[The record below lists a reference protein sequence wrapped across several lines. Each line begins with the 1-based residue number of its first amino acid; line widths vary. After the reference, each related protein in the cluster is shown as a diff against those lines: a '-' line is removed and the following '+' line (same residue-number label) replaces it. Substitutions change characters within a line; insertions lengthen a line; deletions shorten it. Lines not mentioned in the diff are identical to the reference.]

1 LPPRCAGAPKPTPE
15 LENEPAEK
23 TTMSAVIQDKPHGKT
38 LVSLRGLNKHYGDFT
53 AVDNLDLEIQ
63 DGEFL
68 TFLGSSG
75 SGKSTTLSMLAG
87 FETPS
92 SGEILV
98 DGQSLVQVPPHKR
111 DIGMVFQRYSL
122 FPHLNVRDNIAFPL
136 AIRKLSATETTK
148 KVDAMLKLVQ
158 LEPFAHRKPSQ
169 MSGGQ
174 QQRVAIARALVY
186 EPRILLMDEPLGAL
200 DKKLRE
206 DLQDELRQLHRR
218 LGITIVYVTHDQE
231 EAMRLSQR
239 IAIFSHG
246 KIVGLGTG
254 YDLYQNPPNAFVAS
268 FLGNSNF
275 LRIKAQGNGSGTFE
289 GQPLAIRLTPGLN
302 PGQEALI
309 MVRPEKALA
318 MTTEQAAR
326 EPLPAGWNEVSAKV
340 AEVLFLGESQ
350 TCQVVTAGGT
360 ELKVKALSAAGMS
373 MQPGDTVKV
382 RWAVGDACIYTEWA
396 ESDLSKSAG
405 AH

>member
-1 LPPRCAGAPKPTPE
+1 
-15 LENEPAEK
+15 
-23 TTMSAVIQDKPHGKT
+23 MSAVKDPAQHHHKT
-38 LVSLRGLNKHYGDFT
+38 LVSLRNLNKHYGDFA
-53 AVDNLDLEIQ
+53 AVDNIDLEIQ

-98 DGQSLVQVPPHKR
+98 DGQSLVNVPPHKR

-122 FPHLNVRDNIAFPL
+122 FPHLSVRDNIAFPL
-136 AIRKLSATETTK
+136 AIRKLAPAERERR
-148 KVDAMLKLVQ
+148 VDAMLKLVQ
-158 LEPFAHRKPSQ
+158 LEAFAQRRPSQ
-169 MSGGQ
+169 LSGGQ

-275 LRIKAQGNGSGTFE
+275 LKLKARGNGVGHFE
-289 GQPLAIRLTPGLN
+289 GQDLSIRLTSGL
-302 PGQEALI
+302 QHEQDLLL
-309 MVRPEKALA
+309 MVRPEKAQALSL
-318 MTTEQAAR
+318 EQAR
-326 EPLPAGWNEVSAKV
+326 LEPLAAGWNQVPARV
-340 AEVLFLGESQ
+340 VEVLFLGESQ
-350 TCQVVTAGGT
+350 TCSVTTSGGT
-360 ELKVKALSAAGMS
+360 AMTVKALSATGMPLKAGDPV
-373 MQPGDTVKV
+373 QV
-382 RWAVGDACIYTEWA
+382 RWATADACVYTQWA
-396 ESDLSKSAG
+396 ESDLNKAAG

>member
-1 LPPRCAGAPKPTPE
+1 
-15 LENEPAEK
+15 
-23 TTMSAVIQDKPHGKT
+23 MSAVIKDSAQHSDQP
-38 LVSLRGLNKHYGDFT
+38 LVSLRNLNKYYGEFA
-53 AVDNLDLEIQ
+53 AVDDISLDIK

-98 DGQSLVQVPPHKR
+98 NGQSLVNVPPHKR

-122 FPHLNVRDNIAFPL
+122 FPHLSVRDNIAFPL
-136 AIRKLSATETTK
+136 AIRKLPAAERERR
-148 KVDAMLKLVQ
+148 VDAMLKLVQ
-158 LEPFAHRKPSQ
+158 LEQFAHRRPSQ
-169 MSGGQ
+169 LSGGQ

-246 KIVGLGTG
+246 KIVGLGSG
-254 YDLYQNPPNAFVAS
+254 FDLYQNPPNAFVAS

-275 LRIKAQGNGSGTFE
+275 LKLKAQGNAVASFE
-289 GQPLAIRLTPGLN
+289 GQSLSIRLTAGL
-302 PGQEALI
+302 QIDQDVLL

-318 MTTEQAAR
+318 LSVEQAAR
-326 EPLPAGWNEVSAKV
+326 EPLAAGWNEVSAIV
-340 AEVLFLGESQ
+340 GEVLFLGESQ
-350 TCQVVTAGGT
+350 TCTVKTLGGT
-360 ELKVKALSAAGMS
+360 SMTVKALSAAGMPLK
-373 MQPGDTVKV
+373 MGDPVRV
-382 RWAVGDACIYTEWA
+382 RWATADACVYTEWA
-396 ESDLSKSAG
+396 ESDLNKAAG

>member
-1 LPPRCAGAPKPTPE
+1 
-15 LENEPAEK
+15 
-23 TTMSAVIQDKPHGKT
+23 MSAVKDPAHQADKT
-38 LVSLRGLNKHYGDFT
+38 LVSLRNLNKHYGDFT
-53 AVDNLDLEIQ
+53 AVDNINLDIK

-98 DGQSLVQVPPHKR
+98 DGQSLVNVPPHKR

-122 FPHLNVRDNIAFPL
+122 FPHLSVRDNIGFPL
-136 AIRKLSATETTK
+136 DIRKMPRAERERR
-148 KVDAMLKLVQ
+148 VDAMLKLVQ
-158 LEPFAHRKPSQ
+158 LDTFAHRRPAQ
-169 MSGGQ
+169 LSGGQ

-246 KIVGLGTG
+246 RIVGLGSG

-275 LRIKAQGNGSGTFE
+275 LRLKARGNAVASFE
-289 GQPLAIRLTPGLN
+289 NQPLAIRLTASLT
-302 PGQEALI
+302 QDQDVLL
-309 MVRPEKALA
+309 MVRPEKAQALSLQQA
-318 MTTEQAAR
+318 EQ
-326 EPLPAGWNEVSAKV
+326 EPLAAGWNQIRARVS
-340 AEVLFLGESQ
+340 EVLFLGESQ
-350 TCQVVTAGGT
+350 TCSVVTDGGT
-360 ELKVKALSAAGMS
+360 ALTVKALSAAGMPLK
-373 MQPGDTVKV
+373 PGDAVCV
-382 RWAVGDACIYTEWA
+382 RWATADACVYTEWN
-396 ESDLSKSAG
+396 ESDLNKAAG
-405 AH
+405 SH

>member
-1 LPPRCAGAPKPTPE
+1 
-15 LENEPAEK
+15 
-23 TTMSAVIQDKPHGKT
+23 MSAVIKDDAPNKT

-98 DGQSLVQVPPHKR
+98 DGQSLVNVPPHKR

-136 AIRKLSATETTK
+136 AIRKLGAAETNK
-148 KVDAMLKLVQ
+148 RVDAMLKLVQ
-158 LEPFAHRKPSQ
+158 LEKFAHRKPSQ

-275 LRIKAQGNGSGTFE
+275 LRITASSHGAGAFE
-289 GQPLAIRLTPGLN
+289 GQQLAIHLTPGLAA
-302 PGQEALI
+302 GQDALI

-318 MTTEQAAR
+318 LTAEQAAR
-326 EPLPAGWNEVSAKV
+326 EPLPAGWNEVAATV
-340 AEVLFLGESQ
+340 GEVLFLGESQ
-350 TCQVVTAGGT
+350 TCHVVTQGGT
-360 ELKVKALSAAGMS
+360 ELTVKALSAAGMP
-373 MQPGDTVKV
+373 MRAGDKVKV
-382 RWAVGDACIYTEWA
+382 RWAVADACVYTEWA
-396 ESDLSKSAG
+396 ESDLSKGAG

>member
-1 LPPRCAGAPKPTPE
+1 
-15 LENEPAEK
+15 
-23 TTMSAVIQDKPHGKT
+23 MSAVIKDASQQNDKP
-38 LVSLRGLNKHYGDFT
+38 LVSLRNLNKHYGDFA
-53 AVDNLDLEIQ
+53 AVDNISLDIK

-98 DGQSLVQVPPHKR
+98 NGQSLVNVPPHKR

-122 FPHLNVRDNIAFPL
+122 FPHLSVRDNIAFPL
-136 AIRKLSATETTK
+136 AIRKLAAAERDK
-148 KVDAMLKLVQ
+148 RVDAMLKLVQ
-158 LEPFAHRKPSQ
+158 LEQFAHRRPSQ
-169 MSGGQ
+169 LSGGQ

-246 KIVGLGTG
+246 KIVGLGSG

-275 LRIKAQGNGSGTFE
+275 LKLKAQGNGAASFE
-289 GQPLAIRLTPGLN
+289 GQSLSIRLTAGLQT
-302 PGQEALI
+302 GQDVLL

-318 MTTEQAAR
+318 LSVQQAAS
-326 EPLPAGWNEVSAKV
+326 EPLAAGWNEVSAKV
-340 AEVLFLGESQ
+340 VEVLFLGESQ
-350 TCQVVTAGGT
+350 TCSVVTSGGT
-360 ELKVKALSAAGMS
+360 SMTVKALSAAGM
-373 MQPGDTVKV
+373 PLKAGDPVQV
-382 RWAVGDACIYTEWA
+382 RWATADACVYTEWA
-396 ESDLSKSAG
+396 ESDLNKAAG

>member
-1 LPPRCAGAPKPTPE
+1 
-15 LENEPAEK
+15 
-23 TTMSAVIQDKPHGKT
+23 MSAVLNDKQAAKT
-38 LVSLRGLNKHYGDFT
+38 LVSLRNLNKHYGDFA
-53 AVDNLDLEIQ
+53 AVDDISLDIQ

-98 DGQSLVQVPPHKR
+98 KGASLVNVPPHKR

-122 FPHLNVRDNIAFPL
+122 FPHLSVRDNIAFPL
-136 AIRKLSATETTK
+136 AIRKRSTAERDK
-148 KVDAMLKLVQ
+148 QVDAMLKLVQ
-158 LEPFAHRKPSQ
+158 LDSFAHRRPAQ
-169 MSGGQ
+169 LSGGQ

-275 LRIKAQGNGSGTFE
+275 LRVKAHGNGAASFE
-289 GQPLAIRLTPGLN
+289 GQPLAMRLTPGLAE
-302 PGQEALI
+302 GQEVLL

-318 MTTEQAAR
+318 LSVEQAAR
-326 EPLPAGWNEVSAKV
+326 EALPAGWNEVTARV
-340 AEVLFLGESQ
+340 GEVLFLGESQ
-350 TCQVVTAGGT
+350 TCSVVTTGGT
-360 ELKVKALSAAGMS
+360 AMTVKALSAAGMP
-373 MQPGDTVKV
+373 MQSGDTVKV
-382 RWAVGDACIYTEWA
+382 RWAVADACVYTQWT
-396 ESDLSKSAG
+396 ESDLNKAAG
-405 AH
+405 AHRNHRGASPLLPSL

>member
-1 LPPRCAGAPKPTPE
+1 
-15 LENEPAEK
+15 
-23 TTMSAVIQDKPHGKT
+23 MSAVKDPAQQNNKT
-38 LVSLRGLNKHYGDFT
+38 LVSLRNLNKHYGDFA
-53 AVDNLDLEIQ
+53 AVDDISLEIQ

-98 DGQSLVQVPPHKR
+98 DGKSLVNVPPHKR

-122 FPHLNVRDNIAFPL
+122 FPHLSVRDNIAFPL
-136 AIRKLSATETTK
+136 AIRKLAPAERDRR
-148 KVDAMLKLVQ
+148 VDAMLKLVQ
-158 LEPFAHRKPSQ
+158 LEAFAHRRPSQ
-169 MSGGQ
+169 LSGGQ

-246 KIVGLGTG
+246 KIVGLGSG

-275 LRIKAQGNGSGTFE
+275 LKLKAQGNAVATFE
-289 GQPLAIRLTPGLN
+289 GQPLSIRLTAGLHTD
-302 PGQEALI
+302 QDVLL

-318 MTTEQAAR
+318 LSAEQAI
-326 EPLPAGWNEVSAKV
+326 EQPLAAGWNEVSAKV
-340 AEVLFLGESQ
+340 VEVLFLGESQ
-350 TCQVVTAGGT
+350 TCSVITANGT
-360 ELKVKALSAAGMS
+360 AMTVKALSAAGM
-373 MQPGDTVKV
+373 PLKAGDPVRV
-382 RWAVGDACIYTEWA
+382 RWATADACVYTQWA
-396 ESDLSKSAG
+396 ESDLNKAAG

>member
-1 LPPRCAGAPKPTPE
+1 
-15 LENEPAEK
+15 
-23 TTMSAVIQDKPHGKT
+23 MSAVIKDASQQNDKP
-38 LVSLRGLNKHYGDFT
+38 LVSLRNLNKHYGDFA
-53 AVDNLDLEIQ
+53 AVDNISLDIK

-98 DGQSLVQVPPHKR
+98 NGQSLVNVPPHKR

-122 FPHLNVRDNIAFPL
+122 FPHLSVRDNIAFPL
-136 AIRKLSATETTK
+136 AIRKLAAAERDK
-148 KVDAMLKLVQ
+148 RVDAMLKLVQ
-158 LEPFAHRKPSQ
+158 LEQFAHRRPSQ
-169 MSGGQ
+169 LSGGQ

-246 KIVGLGTG
+246 KIVGLGSG

-275 LRIKAQGNGSGTFE
+275 LKLKAQGNGSASFE
-289 GQPLAIRLTPGLN
+289 GQSLSIRLTAGLQA
-302 PGQEALI
+302 GQDVLL

-318 MTTEQAAR
+318 LSVQQAAS
-326 EPLPAGWNEVSAKV
+326 EPLAAGWNEVSAKV
-340 AEVLFLGESQ
+340 VEVLFLGESQ
-350 TCQVVTAGGT
+350 TCSVVTSGGT
-360 ELKVKALSAAGMS
+360 SMTVKALSAAGM
-373 MQPGDTVKV
+373 PLKAGDPVQV
-382 RWAVGDACIYTEWA
+382 RWATADACVYTEWA
-396 ESDLSKSAG
+396 ESDLNKAAG
-405 AH
+405 SH

>member
-1 LPPRCAGAPKPTPE
+1 
-15 LENEPAEK
+15 
-23 TTMSAVIQDKPHGKT
+23 MSAVIKDSAQQNDKP
-38 LVSLRGLNKHYGDFT
+38 LVSLRNLNKHYGDFA
-53 AVDNLDLEIQ
+53 AVDNISLDIK

-98 DGQSLVQVPPHKR
+98 NGQSLVNVPPHKR

-122 FPHLNVRDNIAFPL
+122 FPHLSVRDNIVFPL
-136 AIRKLSATETTK
+136 AIRKLAAAERERR
-148 KVDAMLKLVQ
+148 VDAMLKLVQ
-158 LEPFAHRKPSQ
+158 LEQFAHRRPSQ
-169 MSGGQ
+169 LSGGQ

-246 KIVGLGTG
+246 KIVGLGSG

-275 LRIKAQGNGSGTFE
+275 LKLKAQGNAVATFE
-289 GQPLAIRLTPGLN
+289 GQPLSIRLTAGL
-302 PGQEALI
+302 QTDQDVLL

-318 MTTEQAAR
+318 LSNEQAIS
-326 EPLPAGWNEVSAKV
+326 EPLAAGWNEVTAKV
-340 AEVLFLGESQ
+340 VEVLFLGESQ
-350 TCQVVTAGGT
+350 TCSVVTAGGT
-360 ELKVKALSAAGMS
+360 SMTVKALSAAGM
-373 MQPGDTVKV
+373 PLKAGDPVRV
-382 RWAVGDACIYTEWA
+382 RWATADACVYTEWA
-396 ESDLSKSAG
+396 ESDLNKAAG

>member
-1 LPPRCAGAPKPTPE
+1 
-15 LENEPAEK
+15 
-23 TTMSAVIQDKPHGKT
+23 MSAVIKDASQQSDKP
-38 LVSLRGLNKHYGDFT
+38 LVSLRNLNKHYGDFA
-53 AVDNLDLEIQ
+53 AVDNISLDIK

-98 DGQSLVQVPPHKR
+98 NGQSLVNVPPHKR

-122 FPHLNVRDNIAFPL
+122 FPHLSVLDNIAFPL
-136 AIRKLSATETTK
+136 AIRKLAAAEREK
-148 KVDAMLKLVQ
+148 RVDAMLKLVQ
-158 LEPFAHRKPSQ
+158 LEQFAHRRPSQ
-169 MSGGQ
+169 LSGGQ

-246 KIVGLGTG
+246 KIVGLGSG

-275 LRIKAQGNGSGTFE
+275 LKLKAQGNAAASFE
-289 GQPLAIRLTPGLN
+289 GQSLSIRLTSGLHTD
-302 PGQEALI
+302 QDVLL

-318 MTTEQAAR
+318 LSTQQALD
-326 EPLPAGWNEVSAKV
+326 EPLAAGWNEVSANV
-340 AEVLFLGESQ
+340 VEVLFLGESQ
-350 TCQVVTAGGT
+350 TCSVVTAGGT
-360 ELKVKALSAAGMS
+360 SMTVKALSAAGM
-373 MQPGDTVKV
+373 PLKAGDPVRV
-382 RWAVGDACIYTEWA
+382 RWATADACVYTEWT
-396 ESDLSKSAG
+396 ESDLNKAAG

>member
-1 LPPRCAGAPKPTPE
+1 
-15 LENEPAEK
+15 
-23 TTMSAVIQDKPHGKT
+23 MSAVIKDASQQNDKP
-38 LVSLRGLNKHYGDFT
+38 LVSLRNLNKHYGDFA
-53 AVDNLDLEIQ
+53 AVDNISLDIK

-92 SGEILV
+92 CGEILV
-98 DGQSLVQVPPHKR
+98 NGQSLVNVPPHKR

-122 FPHLNVRDNIAFPL
+122 FPHLSVRDNIAFPL
-136 AIRKLSATETTK
+136 AIRKLAAAERDK
-148 KVDAMLKLVQ
+148 RVDAMLKLVQ
-158 LEPFAHRKPSQ
+158 LEQFAHRRPSQ
-169 MSGGQ
+169 LSGGQ

-246 KIVGLGTG
+246 KIVGLGSG

-275 LRIKAQGNGSGTFE
+275 LKLKAQGNAAASFE
-289 GQPLAIRLTPGLN
+289 GQSLSIRLTAGLHTD
-302 PGQEALI
+302 QDVLL
-309 MVRPEKALA
+309 MVRPEKAVALSVQ
-318 MTTEQAAR
+318 QASE
-326 EPLPAGWNEVSAKV
+326 EPLAAGWNEVSAKV
-340 AEVLFLGESQ
+340 VEVLFLGESQ
-350 TCQVVTAGGT
+350 TCSVVTSGGT
-360 ELKVKALSAAGMS
+360 SMTVKALSAAGM
-373 MQPGDTVKV
+373 PLKAGDPVRV
-382 RWAVGDACIYTEWA
+382 RWATADACVYTEWA
-396 ESDLSKSAG
+396 ESDLNKAAG
-405 AH
+405 SH

>member
-1 LPPRCAGAPKPTPE
+1 
-15 LENEPAEK
+15 
-23 TTMSAVIQDKPHGKT
+23 MSAVIKDTAQQNDKP
-38 LVSLRGLNKHYGDFT
+38 LVSLRGLNKYYGDFA
-53 AVDNLDLEIQ
+53 AVDDISLDIK

-98 DGQSLVQVPPHKR
+98 DGQSLVNVPPHKR

-122 FPHLNVRDNIAFPL
+122 FPHLSVRDNIAFPL
-136 AIRKLSATETTK
+136 QIRKLASAERERR
-148 KVDAMLKLVQ
+148 VDAMLRLVQ
-158 LEPFAHRKPSQ
+158 LEAFAHRRPSQ
-169 MSGGQ
+169 LSGGQ

-246 KIVGLGTG
+246 KIVGLGSG

-275 LRIKAQGNGSGTFE
+275 LKLKAQGNAAALFE
-289 GQPLAIRLTPGLN
+289 GQALSIRLTAGL
-302 PGQEALI
+302 QTDQDVLL

-318 MTTEQAAR
+318 LSVQQAIEQ
-326 EPLPAGWNEVSAKV
+326 PLAAGWNEVSAKV
-340 AEVLFLGESQ
+340 VEVLFLGESQ
-350 TCQVVTAGGT
+350 TCSVVTSGGT
-360 ELKVKALSAAGMS
+360 SMTVKALSAAGM
-373 MQPGDTVKV
+373 PLKAGDPVQV
-382 RWAVGDACIYTEWA
+382 RWATADACVYTEWA
-396 ESDLSKSAG
+396 ESDLNKAAG

>member
-1 LPPRCAGAPKPTPE
+1 
-15 LENEPAEK
+15 
-23 TTMSAVIQDKPHGKT
+23 MSAVIKDTAQQNDKP
-38 LVSLRGLNKHYGDFT
+38 LVSLRNLNKYYGDFA
-53 AVDNLDLEIQ
+53 AVDDISLDIK

-98 DGQSLVQVPPHKR
+98 NGQSLVNVPPHKR

-122 FPHLNVRDNIAFPL
+122 FPHLSVRDNIAFPL
-136 AIRKLSATETTK
+136 AIRKLAPAERDRR
-148 KVDAMLKLVQ
+148 VDAMLKLVQ
-158 LEPFAHRKPSQ
+158 LEQFAHRRPSQ
-169 MSGGQ
+169 LSGGQ

-246 KIVGLGTG
+246 KIVGLGSG

-275 LRIKAQGNGSGTFE
+275 LKLKAQGNAVATFE
-289 GQPLAIRLTPGLN
+289 GQSLSIRLTAGLQTN
-302 PGQEALI
+302 QDVLL

-318 MTTEQAAR
+318 LSLEQAAQ
-326 EPLPAGWNEVSAKV
+326 EPLAAGWNEVTAKV
-340 AEVLFLGESQ
+340 VEVLFLGESQ
-350 TCQVVTAGGT
+350 TCSVVTSGGT
-360 ELKVKALSAAGMS
+360 SMTVKALSAAGMP
-373 MQPGDTVKV
+373 MKAEDPVRV
-382 RWAVGDACIYTEWA
+382 RWATADACVYTEWA
-396 ESDLSKSAG
+396 ESDLNKAAG

>member
-1 LPPRCAGAPKPTPE
+1 
-15 LENEPAEK
+15 
-23 TTMSAVIQDKPHGKT
+23 MSAVKDPAQQNNKT
-38 LVSLRGLNKHYGDFT
+38 LVSLRNLNKHYGDFA
-53 AVDNLDLEIQ
+53 AVDDIALEIQ

-98 DGQSLVQVPPHKR
+98 DGKSLVNVPPHKR

-122 FPHLNVRDNIAFPL
+122 FPHLSVRDNIAFPL
-136 AIRKLSATETTK
+136 AIRKLAPAERDRR
-148 KVDAMLKLVQ
+148 VDAMLKLVQ
-158 LEPFAHRKPSQ
+158 LEQFAHRRPSQ
-169 MSGGQ
+169 LSGGQ

-275 LRIKAQGNGSGTFE
+275 LKLKAQGNAVATFE
-289 GQPLAIRLTPGLN
+289 GQSLSIRLTAGL
-302 PGQEALI
+302 QTDQDVLL
-309 MVRPEKALA
+309 MVRPEKAVALS
-318 MTTEQAAR
+318 TEQAAQA
-326 EPLPAGWNEVSAKV
+326 PLAAGWNEVSAKV
-340 AEVLFLGESQ
+340 VEVLFLGESQ
-350 TCQVVTAGGT
+350 TCSVVTSGGT
-360 ELKVKALSAAGMS
+360 AMTVKALSAAGM
-373 MQPGDTVKV
+373 PLKAGDPVRV
-382 RWAVGDACIYTEWA
+382 RWATADACVYTQWA
-396 ESDLSKSAG
+396 ESDLNKAAG

>member
-1 LPPRCAGAPKPTPE
+1 
-15 LENEPAEK
+15 
-23 TTMSAVIQDKPHGKT
+23 MSAVIKDASQQNDKP
-38 LVSLRGLNKHYGDFT
+38 LVSLRNLNKHYGDFA
-53 AVDNLDLEIQ
+53 AVDNISLDIK

-98 DGQSLVQVPPHKR
+98 NGESLVNVPPHKR

-122 FPHLNVRDNIAFPL
+122 FPHLSVRDNIAFPL
-136 AIRKLSATETTK
+136 AIRKLAAAEREK
-148 KVDAMLKLVQ
+148 RVDAMLKLVQ
-158 LEPFAHRKPSQ
+158 LEQFAHRRPSQ
-169 MSGGQ
+169 LSGGQ

-246 KIVGLGTG
+246 KIVGLGSG

-275 LRIKAQGNGSGTFE
+275 LKLKAQGNAAASFE
-289 GQPLAIRLTPGLN
+289 GQSLSIRLTAGLHTD
-302 PGQEALI
+302 QDVLL
-309 MVRPEKALA
+309 MVRPEKA
-318 MTTEQAAR
+318 QALSVSQAIS
-326 EPLPAGWNEVSAKV
+326 EPLPSGWNEVSAKV
-340 AEVLFLGESQ
+340 VEVLFLGESQ
-350 TCQVVTAGGT
+350 TCSVVTSGGT
-360 ELKVKALSAAGMS
+360 SMTVKALSAAGM
-373 MQPGDTVKV
+373 PLKAGDPVQV
-382 RWAVGDACIYTEWA
+382 RWATADACVYTEWT
-396 ESDLSKSAG
+396 ESDLNKAAG
-405 AH
+405 SH

>member
-1 LPPRCAGAPKPTPE
+1 
-15 LENEPAEK
+15 
-23 TTMSAVIQDKPHGKT
+23 MSAVIKDPAQNPGQP
-38 LVSLRGLNKHYGDFT
+38 LVSLRNLNKHYGEFA
-53 AVDNLDLEIQ
+53 AVDNISLDIQ

-98 DGQSLVQVPPHKR
+98 SGHSLVNVPPHKR

-122 FPHLNVRDNIAFPL
+122 FPHLSVRDNIAFPL
-136 AIRKLSATETTK
+136 AIRKLPSAEREK
-148 KVDAMLKLVQ
+148 RVDAMLKLVQ
-158 LEPFAHRKPSQ
+158 LEQFAHRRPSQ
-169 MSGGQ
+169 LSGGQ

-246 KIVGLGTG
+246 KIVGLGSG
-254 YDLYQNPPNAFVAS
+254 FDLYQNPPNAFVAS

-275 LRIKAQGNGSGTFE
+275 LKLKAQGNAAAAFE
-289 GQPLAIRLTPGLN
+289 GQALSIRLTTGLHAE
-302 PGQEALI
+302 QDVLL

-318 MTTEQAAR
+318 LSVEQAA
-326 EPLPAGWNEVSAKV
+326 EQPLAAGWNEVSASV
-340 AEVLFLGESQ
+340 GEVLFLGESQ
-350 TCQVVTAGGT
+350 TCTVKTLGGT
-360 ELKVKALSAAGMS
+360 SMTVKALSAAGM
-373 MQPGDTVKV
+373 PLKAGDPVRV
-382 RWAVGDACIYTEWA
+382 RWATADACVYTEWA
-396 ESDLSKSAG
+396 ESDLNKAAG

>member
-1 LPPRCAGAPKPTPE
+1 
-15 LENEPAEK
+15 
-23 TTMSAVIQDKPHGKT
+23 MSAVKDPAQQNNKT
-38 LVSLRGLNKHYGDFT
+38 LVSLRNLNKHYGDFA
-53 AVDNLDLEIQ
+53 AVDDISLDIQ

-98 DGQSLVQVPPHKR
+98 DGKSLVNVPPHKR

-122 FPHLNVRDNIAFPL
+122 FPHLSVRDNIAFPL
-136 AIRKLSATETTK
+136 AIRKLAAAERDRR
-148 KVDAMLKLVQ
+148 VDAMLKLVQ
-158 LEPFAHRKPSQ
+158 LEQFAHRRPSQ
-169 MSGGQ
+169 LSGGQ

-246 KIVGLGTG
+246 KIVGLGSG

-275 LRIKAQGNGSGTFE
+275 LKLKAQGNAVATFE
-289 GQPLAIRLTPGLN
+289 DQSLSIRLTAGL
-302 PGQEALI
+302 QSDQAVLL

-318 MTTEQAAR
+318 LSVEQATQ
-326 EPLPAGWNEVSAKV
+326 EPLAAGWNEVSAKV
-340 AEVLFLGESQ
+340 VEVLFLGESQ
-350 TCQVVTAGGT
+350 TCSVVTSGGT
-360 ELKVKALSAAGMS
+360 TMTVKALSAAGM
-373 MQPGDTVKV
+373 PLKAGDPVRV
-382 RWAVGDACIYTEWA
+382 RWATADACVYTQWA
-396 ESDLSKSAG
+396 ESDLNKAAG

>member
-1 LPPRCAGAPKPTPE
+1 
-15 LENEPAEK
+15 
-23 TTMSAVIQDKPHGKT
+23 MSAVIQDSRSQAPLP
-38 LVSLRGLNKHYGDFT
+38 LVSLRNLNKHYGDFV
-53 AVDNLDLEIQ
+53 AVDDISLDIQ
-63 DGEFL
+63 EGEFL

-98 DGQSLVQVPPHKR
+98 DGKSLVKVPPHKR

-122 FPHLNVRDNIAFPL
+122 FPHLNVRDNIGFPL
-136 AIRKLSATETTK
+136 DIRKQARGERERQ
-148 KVDAMLKLVQ
+148 VEAMLKLVQ
-158 LEPFAHRKPSQ
+158 LEQFAHRRPAQ
-169 MSGGQ
+169 LSGGQ

-206 DLQDELRQLHRR
+206 DLQDELRHLHRR

-246 KIVGLGTG
+246 RIVGLGSG

-275 LRIKAQGNGSGTFE
+275 LKIKAQGHAAASFE
-289 GQPLAIRLTPGLN
+289 GQTLIVRPTVGIAE
-302 PGQEALI
+302 GQELLL
-309 MVRPEKALA
+309 MVRPEKAQVL
-318 MTTEQAAR
+318 TPQQAGSMPR
-326 EPLPAGWNEVSAKV
+326 PAGWNEIQARV
-340 AEVLFLGESQ
+340 AETVFLGESL
-350 TCQVVTAGGT
+350 TCSVTTPGGT
-360 ELKVKALSAAGMS
+360 QLTLKELSGSTLPLQTGAPVL
-373 MQPGDTVKV
+373 V
-382 RWAVGDACIYTEWA
+382 RWAAADACVYNQWQ
-396 ESDLSKSAG
+396 ESDLSKAAG

>member
-1 LPPRCAGAPKPTPE
+1 
-15 LENEPAEK
+15 
-23 TTMSAVIQDKPHGKT
+23 MSAVIQDSQNQTP
-38 LVSLRGLNKHYGDFT
+38 LVSLRNLNKHYGDFI
-53 AVDNLDLEIQ
+53 AVDDISLDIQ
-63 DGEFL
+63 EGEFL

-98 DGQSLVQVPPHKR
+98 DGKSLVKVPPHKR

-122 FPHLNVRDNIAFPL
+122 FPHLNVRDNIGFPL
-136 AIRKLSATETTK
+136 DIRKQARGERERQ
-148 KVDAMLKLVQ
+148 VEAMLKLVQ
-158 LEPFAHRKPSQ
+158 LEQFAHRRPAQ
-169 MSGGQ
+169 LSGGQ

-206 DLQDELRQLHRR
+206 DLQDELRHLHRR

-246 KIVGLGTG
+246 RIVGLGSG

-275 LRIKAQGNGSGTFE
+275 LKVQAQGNAAASFE
-289 GQPLAIRLTPGLN
+289 GQMLTVRPTPDIGA
-302 PGQEALI
+302 GQQLLL
-309 MVRPEKALA
+309 MVRPEKAQVL
-318 MTTEQAAR
+318 TPEQAGQASR
-326 EPLPAGWNEVSAKV
+326 PAGWNEIQARVTETV
-340 AEVLFLGESQ
+340 FLGESL
-350 TCQVVTAGGT
+350 TCSVTTPGGT
-360 ELKVKALSAAGMS
+360 QLTLKELSGTTPPLQTGAPVL
-373 MQPGDTVKV
+373 V
-382 RWAVGDACIYTEWA
+382 RWAAADACLYSHWQ
-396 ESDLSKSAG
+396 ESDLSKAAG

>member
-1 LPPRCAGAPKPTPE
+1 
-15 LENEPAEK
+15 
-23 TTMSAVIQDKPHGKT
+23 MSAVIKDSAQQNDKP
-38 LVSLRGLNKHYGDFT
+38 LVSLRNLNKYYGDFA
-53 AVDNLDLEIQ
+53 AVDDISLDIK

-98 DGQSLVQVPPHKR
+98 NGQSLVNVPPHKR

-122 FPHLNVRDNIAFPL
+122 FPHLSVRDNIAFPL
-136 AIRKLSATETTK
+136 AIRKLAAAERERR
-148 KVDAMLKLVQ
+148 VDAMLKLVQ
-158 LEPFAHRKPSQ
+158 LEQFAHRRPSQ
-169 MSGGQ
+169 LSGGQ

-246 KIVGLGTG
+246 KIVGLGSG
-254 YDLYQNPPNAFVAS
+254 FDLYQNPPNAFVAS

-275 LRIKAQGNGSGTFE
+275 LKLKAQGNAVATFE
-289 GQPLAIRLTPGLN
+289 GQPLSIRLTAGLQTDQN
-302 PGQEALI
+302 VLL

-318 MTTEQAAR
+318 LSNEQAIA
-326 EPLPAGWNEVSAKV
+326 EPLAAGWNEVSAKV
-340 AEVLFLGESQ
+340 VEVLFLGESQ
-350 TCQVVTAGGT
+350 TCSVVTAGGT
-360 ELKVKALSAAGMS
+360 SMTVKALSAAGM
-373 MQPGDTVKV
+373 PLKAGDPVRV
-382 RWAVGDACIYTEWA
+382 RWATADACVYTEWA
-396 ESDLSKSAG
+396 ESDLNKAAG

>member
-1 LPPRCAGAPKPTPE
+1 
-15 LENEPAEK
+15 
-23 TTMSAVIQDKPHGKT
+23 MSAVIKDTAQART
-38 LVSLRGLNKHYGDFT
+38 LVSLRNLNKHYGDFA
-53 AVDNLDLEIQ
+53 AVDNISLDIQ

-98 DGQSLVQVPPHKR
+98 GGQSLVNVPPHKR

-122 FPHLNVRDNIAFPL
+122 FPHLSVRDNIAFPL
-136 AIRKLSATETTK
+136 AIRKRSAVERDK
-148 KVDAMLKLVQ
+148 QVDAMLKLVQ
-158 LEPFAHRKPSQ
+158 LEKFAHRRPAQ
-169 MSGGQ
+169 LSGGQ

-246 KIVGLGTG
+246 RIVGLGTG

-275 LRIKAQGNGSGTFE
+275 LRVKAHGNGAASFE
-289 GQPLAIRLTPGLN
+289 GQPVAMRLTSGVSD
-302 PGQEALI
+302 GQEVLL

-318 MTTEQAAR
+318 LSREQAAQ
-326 EPLPAGWNEVSAKV
+326 EALPAGWNEVTAKV
-340 AEVLFLGESQ
+340 GEVLFLGESQ
-350 TCQVVTAGGT
+350 TCSVVTAGGT
-360 ELKVKALSAAGMS
+360 QMTVKALSAAGMS
-373 MQPGDTVKV
+373 MKPGDEVKV
-382 RWAVGDACIYTEWA
+382 RWAVADACVYTEWQ
-396 ESDLSKSAG
+396 ESDLNKAAG

>member
-1 LPPRCAGAPKPTPE
+1 
-15 LENEPAEK
+15 
-23 TTMSAVIQDKPHGKT
+23 MSAVIKDPAQQNDRT
-38 LVSLRGLNKHYGDFT
+38 LVSLRNLNKHYGDFA
-53 AVDNLDLEIQ
+53 AVDNISLDIK

-87 FETPS
+87 FESPS

-98 DGQSLVQVPPHKR
+98 GGKSLVNVPPHKR

-122 FPHLNVRDNIAFPL
+122 FPHLSVRDNIAFPL
-136 AIRKLSATETTK
+136 AIRKLAAAEREK
-148 KVDAMLKLVQ
+148 RVDAMLKLVQ
-158 LEPFAHRKPSQ
+158 LEQFAHRRPAQ
-169 MSGGQ
+169 LSGGQ

-246 KIVGLGTG
+246 KIVGLGSG

-275 LRIKAQGNGSGTFE
+275 LRIKAQGNGAAGFE
-289 GQPLAIRLTPGLN
+289 GQTLSIRLTAGL
-302 PGQEALI
+302 QHDQDALL

-318 MTTEQAAR
+318 LSLEQSSG
-326 EPLPAGWNEVSAKV
+326 EPLAAGWNQVTATV
-340 AEVLFLGESQ
+340 NEVLFLGESQ
-350 TCQVVTAGGT
+350 TCSVVTLGGT
-360 ELKVKALSAAGMS
+360 AMTVKALSATGM
-373 MQPGDTVKV
+373 PLKTGDLVAV
-382 RWAVGDACIYTEWA
+382 RWATADACVYTQWQ
-396 ESDLSKSAG
+396 ESDLNKAAG
-405 AH
+405 SH

>member
-1 LPPRCAGAPKPTPE
+1 
-15 LENEPAEK
+15 
-23 TTMSAVIQDKPHGKT
+23 MSAVIKDASQQSDKP
-38 LVSLRGLNKHYGDFT
+38 LVSLRNLNKHYGDFA
-53 AVDNLDLEIQ
+53 AVDNISLDIK

-98 DGQSLVQVPPHKR
+98 NGQSLVNVPPHKR

-122 FPHLNVRDNIAFPL
+122 FPHLSVRDNIAFPL
-136 AIRKLSATETTK
+136 AIRKLAAAEREK
-148 KVDAMLKLVQ
+148 RVDAMLKLVQ
-158 LEPFAHRKPSQ
+158 LEQFAHRRPSQ
-169 MSGGQ
+169 LSGGQ

-246 KIVGLGTG
+246 KIVGLGSG

-275 LRIKAQGNGSGTFE
+275 LKLKAQGNAAASFE
-289 GQPLAIRLTPGLN
+289 GQSLSIRLTSGLHTD
-302 PGQEALI
+302 QDVLL

-318 MTTEQAAR
+318 LSTQQALD
-326 EPLPAGWNEVSAKV
+326 EPLAAGWNEVSANV
-340 AEVLFLGESQ
+340 VEVLFLGESQ
-350 TCQVVTAGGT
+350 TCSVVTAGGT
-360 ELKVKALSAAGMS
+360 SMTVKALSAAGM
-373 MQPGDTVKV
+373 PLKAGDPVRV
-382 RWAVGDACIYTEWA
+382 RWATADACVYTEWT
-396 ESDLSKSAG
+396 ESDLNKAAG

>member
-1 LPPRCAGAPKPTPE
+1 
-15 LENEPAEK
+15 
-23 TTMSAVIQDKPHGKT
+23 MSAVIKDASQQNDKP
-38 LVSLRGLNKHYGDFT
+38 LVSLRNLNKHYGDFA
-53 AVDNLDLEIQ
+53 AVDNISLDIK

-98 DGQSLVQVPPHKR
+98 NGQSLVNVPPHKR

-122 FPHLNVRDNIAFPL
+122 FPHLSVRDNIAFPL
-136 AIRKLSATETTK
+136 AIRKLAAAERDK
-148 KVDAMLKLVQ
+148 RVDAMLKLVQ
-158 LEPFAHRKPSQ
+158 LEQFAHRRPSQ
-169 MSGGQ
+169 LSGGQ

-246 KIVGLGTG
+246 KIVGLGSG

-275 LRIKAQGNGSGTFE
+275 LKLKAQSNAAASFE
-289 GQPLAIRLTPGLN
+289 GQSLSIRLTAGLHTD
-302 PGQEALI
+302 QDVLL

-318 MTTEQAAR
+318 LSVEQAIS
-326 EPLPAGWNEVSAKV
+326 EPLPSGWNEVSAKV
-340 AEVLFLGESQ
+340 VEVLFLGESQ
-350 TCQVVTAGGT
+350 TCSVVTSGGT
-360 ELKVKALSAAGMS
+360 SMTVKALSAAGM
-373 MQPGDTVKV
+373 PLKAGDPVQV
-382 RWAVGDACIYTEWA
+382 RWATADACVYTEWT
-396 ESDLSKSAG
+396 ESDLNKAAG

>member
-1 LPPRCAGAPKPTPE
+1 
-15 LENEPAEK
+15 
-23 TTMSAVIQDKPHGKT
+23 MSAVKDPAHQADKT
-38 LVSLRGLNKHYGDFT
+38 LVSLRNLNKHYGDFT
-53 AVDNLDLEIQ
+53 AVDNINLDIK

-98 DGQSLVQVPPHKR
+98 DGQSLVNVPPHKR

-122 FPHLNVRDNIAFPL
+122 FPHLSVRDNIGFPL
-136 AIRKLSATETTK
+136 DIRKMPRAERERR
-148 KVDAMLKLVQ
+148 VDAMLKLVQ
-158 LEPFAHRKPSQ
+158 LDTFAHRRPAQ
-169 MSGGQ
+169 LSGGQ

-246 KIVGLGTG
+246 RIVGLGSG

-275 LRIKAQGNGSGTFE
+275 LRLKARGNAVASFE
-289 GQPLAIRLTPGLN
+289 NQPLAIRLTANLT
-302 PGQEALI
+302 QDQDVLL
-309 MVRPEKALA
+309 MVRPEKAQALSLQQAEQEHLA
-318 MTTEQAAR
+318 
-326 EPLPAGWNEVSAKV
+326 AGWNQIRARVS
-340 AEVLFLGESQ
+340 EVLFLGESQ
-350 TCQVVTAGGT
+350 TCSVVTDGGT
-360 ELKVKALSAAGMS
+360 ALTVKALSAAGMPLK
-373 MQPGDTVKV
+373 PGDAVCV
-382 RWAVGDACIYTEWA
+382 RWATADACVYTEWN
-396 ESDLSKSAG
+396 ESDLNKAAG
-405 AH
+405 SH

>member
-1 LPPRCAGAPKPTPE
+1 
-15 LENEPAEK
+15 
-23 TTMSAVIQDKPHGKT
+23 MSAVIKDASQQNDKP
-38 LVSLRGLNKHYGDFT
+38 LVSLRNLNKHYGDFA
-53 AVDNLDLEIQ
+53 AVDNISLDIR

-98 DGQSLVQVPPHKR
+98 NGQSLVNVPPHKR

-122 FPHLNVRDNIAFPL
+122 FPHLSVRDNIAFPL
-136 AIRKLSATETTK
+136 AIRKLAAAERDK
-148 KVDAMLKLVQ
+148 RVDAMLKLVQ
-158 LEPFAHRKPSQ
+158 LEQFAHRRPSQ
-169 MSGGQ
+169 LSGGQ

-246 KIVGLGTG
+246 KIVGLGSG

-275 LRIKAQGNGSGTFE
+275 LKFKAQGNGAASFE
-289 GQPLAIRLTPGLN
+289 GQSLSIRLTAGLQT
-302 PGQEALI
+302 GQDVLL

-318 MTTEQAAR
+318 LSVQQAAS
-326 EPLPAGWNEVSAKV
+326 EPLAAGWNEVSAKV
-340 AEVLFLGESQ
+340 VEVLFLGESQ
-350 TCQVVTAGGT
+350 TCSVVTSGGT
-360 ELKVKALSAAGMS
+360 SMTVKALSAAGM
-373 MQPGDTVKV
+373 PLKAGDPVRV
-382 RWAVGDACIYTEWA
+382 RWATADACVYTEWA
-396 ESDLSKSAG
+396 ESDLNKAAG

>member
-1 LPPRCAGAPKPTPE
+1 
-15 LENEPAEK
+15 
-23 TTMSAVIQDKPHGKT
+23 MSAVIKDASQQSDKP
-38 LVSLRGLNKHYGDFT
+38 LVSLRNLNKHYGDFA
-53 AVDNLDLEIQ
+53 AVDNISLDIK

-98 DGQSLVQVPPHKR
+98 NGQSLVNVPPHKR

-122 FPHLNVRDNIAFPL
+122 FPHLSVRDNIAFPL
-136 AIRKLSATETTK
+136 AIRKLAAAEREK
-148 KVDAMLKLVQ
+148 RVDAMLKLVQ
-158 LEPFAHRKPSQ
+158 LEQFAHRRPSQ
-169 MSGGQ
+169 LSGGQ

-246 KIVGLGTG
+246 KIVGLGSG

-275 LRIKAQGNGSGTFE
+275 LKLKAQGNAAASFE
-289 GQPLAIRLTPGLN
+289 GQSLSIRLTSGLHTD
-302 PGQEALI
+302 QDVLL

-318 MTTEQAAR
+318 LSTQQVLD
-326 EPLPAGWNEVSAKV
+326 EPLAAGWNEVSANV
-340 AEVLFLGESQ
+340 VEVLFLGESQ
-350 TCQVVTAGGT
+350 TCSVVTAGGT
-360 ELKVKALSAAGMS
+360 SMTVKALSAAGM
-373 MQPGDTVKV
+373 PLKAGDPVRV
-382 RWAVGDACIYTEWA
+382 RWATADACVYTEWT
-396 ESDLSKSAG
+396 ESDLNKAAG

>member
-1 LPPRCAGAPKPTPE
+1 
-15 LENEPAEK
+15 
-23 TTMSAVIQDKPHGKT
+23 MSAVIKDNAHGKT

-53 AVDNLDLEIQ
+53 AVDNLNLEIQ

-98 DGQSLVQVPPHKR
+98 DGQSLVNVPPHKR

-136 AIRKLSATETTK
+136 AIRKLGAAETAK
-148 KVDAMLKLVQ
+148 RVDAMLKLVQ
-158 LEPFAHRKPSQ
+158 LEKFAHRKPSQ

-275 LRIKAQGNGSGTFE
+275 LRIKASSNGAGSFE
-289 GQPLAIRLTPGLN
+289 GQPVAIRLTPGLAAS
-302 PGQEALI
+302 QDALI

-318 MTTEQAAR
+318 LTAEQAAR
-326 EPLPAGWNEVSAKV
+326 APLPAGWNEVSAKV
-340 AEVLFLGESQ
+340 GEVLFLGESQ
-350 TCQVVTAGGT
+350 TCHVVTAGGT
-360 ELKVKALSAAGMS
+360 ELTVKALSAAGMP
-373 MQPGDTVKV
+373 MQPGDSVKV
-382 RWAVGDACIYTEWA
+382 RWAVADACIYTEWA

>member
-1 LPPRCAGAPKPTPE
+1 
-15 LENEPAEK
+15 
-23 TTMSAVIQDKPHGKT
+23 MSAVLKT
-38 LVSLRGLNKHYGDFT
+38 SDDQAPLVSLRNLNKHYGDFA
-53 AVDNLDLEIQ
+53 AVDNINLDIR

-87 FETPS
+87 FETPT

-98 DGQSLVQVPPHKR
+98 NGQSLVKVPPHKR

-122 FPHLNVRDNIAFPL
+122 FPHLDVRANIAFPL
-136 AIRKLSATETTK
+136 TIRKLAAADIEK
-148 KVDAMLKLVQ
+148 RVDAMLKLVQ
-158 LEPFAHRKPSQ
+158 LEPFAHRRPAQ
-169 MSGGQ
+169 LSGGQ

-206 DLQDELRQLHRR
+206 DLQDELRHLHRR

-246 KIVGLGTG
+246 RIVGLGTG
-254 YDLYQNPPNAFVAS
+254 SDLYQAPPNAFVAS

-275 LRIKAQGNGSGTFE
+275 LRATALNAQQVMFE
-289 GQPLAIRLTPGLN
+289 QQPLHVPAQAGRHT
-302 PGQEALI
+302 GQQVLL
-309 MVRPEKALA
+309 MVRPEQAQLLSV
-318 MTTEQAAR
+318 EQAS
-326 EPLPAGWNEVSAKV
+326 EVPLPAGSNEISARV
-340 AEVLFLGESQ
+340 EEVVFLGDSL
-350 TCQVVTAGGT
+350 TYSLVTAGGSR
-360 ELKVKALSAAGMS
+360 LSLKALSVAA
-373 MQPGDTVKV
+373 TVQATGSEVRV
-382 RWAVGDACIYTEWA
+382 RWQVAHTCVYHDWDD
-396 ESDLSKSAG
+396 SDLLKGAG
-405 AH
+405 SH

>member
-1 LPPRCAGAPKPTPE
+1 
-15 LENEPAEK
+15 
-23 TTMSAVIQDKPHGKT
+23 MSAVIKDASQQNDKP
-38 LVSLRGLNKHYGDFT
+38 LVSLRNLNKHYGDFA
-53 AVDNLDLEIQ
+53 AVDNISLDIK

-98 DGQSLVQVPPHKR
+98 NGQSLVNVPPHKR

-122 FPHLNVRDNIAFPL
+122 FPHLSVRDNIAFPL
-136 AIRKLSATETTK
+136 AIRKLAAAERDK
-148 KVDAMLKLVQ
+148 RVDVMLKLVQ
-158 LEPFAHRKPSQ
+158 LEQFAHRRPSQ
-169 MSGGQ
+169 LSGGQ

-246 KIVGLGTG
+246 KIVGLGSG

-275 LRIKAQGNGSGTFE
+275 LKLKAQSNAAASFE
-289 GQPLAIRLTPGLN
+289 GQSLSIRLTAGLHTD
-302 PGQEALI
+302 QDVLL
-309 MVRPEKALA
+309 MVRPEKAVALSVQ
-318 MTTEQAAR
+318 QASD
-326 EPLPAGWNEVSAKV
+326 EPLAAGWNEVSANV
-340 AEVLFLGESQ
+340 VEVLFLGESQ
-350 TCQVVTAGGT
+350 TCSVVTAGGT
-360 ELKVKALSAAGMS
+360 SMTVKALSAAGM
-373 MQPGDTVKV
+373 PLKAGDPVRV
-382 RWAVGDACIYTEWA
+382 RWATADACVYTEWT
-396 ESDLSKSAG
+396 ESDLNKAAG

>member
-1 LPPRCAGAPKPTPE
+1 
-15 LENEPAEK
+15 
-23 TTMSAVIQDKPHGKT
+23 MSAVIKDASQQNDNP
-38 LVSLRGLNKHYGDFT
+38 LVSLRNLNKHYGDFA
-53 AVDNLDLEIQ
+53 AVDNISLDIK

-98 DGQSLVQVPPHKR
+98 NGQSLVNVPPHKR

-122 FPHLNVRDNIAFPL
+122 FPHLSVRDNIAFPL
-136 AIRKLSATETTK
+136 AIRKLAAAEREK
-148 KVDAMLKLVQ
+148 RVDAMLKLVQ
-158 LEPFAHRKPSQ
+158 LEQFAHRRPSQ
-169 MSGGQ
+169 LSGGQ

-246 KIVGLGTG
+246 KIVGLGSG

-275 LRIKAQGNGSGTFE
+275 LKLKAQGNAAASFE
-289 GQPLAIRLTPGLN
+289 GQSLSIRLTSGLHTD
-302 PGQEALI
+302 QDVLL
-309 MVRPEKALA
+309 MVRPEKAVALSVQ
-318 MTTEQAAR
+318 QASD
-326 EPLPAGWNEVSAKV
+326 EPLAAGWNEVSANV
-340 AEVLFLGESQ
+340 VEVLFLGESQ
-350 TCQVVTAGGT
+350 TCSVVTAGGT
-360 ELKVKALSAAGMS
+360 SMTVKALSAAGM
-373 MQPGDTVKV
+373 PLKAGDPVRV
-382 RWAVGDACIYTEWA
+382 RWATADACVYTEWA
-396 ESDLSKSAG
+396 ESDLNKAAG

>member
-1 LPPRCAGAPKPTPE
+1 
-15 LENEPAEK
+15 
-23 TTMSAVIQDKPHGKT
+23 MSAVKDPAYQADKT
-38 LVSLRGLNKHYGDFT
+38 LVSLRNLNKHYGDFT
-53 AVDNLDLEIQ
+53 AVDNINLDIK

-98 DGQSLVQVPPHKR
+98 DGQSLVNVPPHKR

-122 FPHLNVRDNIAFPL
+122 FPHLSVRDNIGFPL
-136 AIRKLSATETTK
+136 DIRKMPRAERERR
-148 KVDAMLKLVQ
+148 VDAMLKLVQ
-158 LEPFAHRKPSQ
+158 LDTFAHRRPAQ
-169 MSGGQ
+169 LSGGQ

-246 KIVGLGTG
+246 RIVGLGSG

-275 LRIKAQGNGSGTFE
+275 LRLKARGNAVASFE
-289 GQPLAIRLTPGLN
+289 NQPLAIRLTANLT
-302 PGQEALI
+302 QDQDVLL
-309 MVRPEKALA
+309 MVRPEKAQALSLQQA
-318 MTTEQAAR
+318 EQ
-326 EPLPAGWNEVSAKV
+326 EPLAGGWNQIRARVS
-340 AEVLFLGESQ
+340 EVLFLGESQ
-350 TCQVVTAGGT
+350 TCSVVTDGGT
-360 ELKVKALSAAGMS
+360 ALTVKALSAAGMPLK
-373 MQPGDTVKV
+373 PGDAVCV
-382 RWAVGDACIYTEWA
+382 RWATADACVYTEWN
-396 ESDLSKSAG
+396 ESDLNKAAG
-405 AH
+405 SH